1 MGWSDNRWHLCT
13 YQALARDP
21 SIVNEDWDVVILDE
35 STMIKNPRNK
45 TSKLVVRRLSRTR
58 NRAILT
64 GCIDPEDI
72 TDVWAQM
79 AFVMGGKWMGHA
91 NYWKWRQHHKYQAG
105 FSWVFKPGHELK
117 VREQLAQDAH
127 VVTRKSAGVGN
138 EKVYS
143 VRSAPMDPECERYH
157 KQIVKTWK
165 SDLREAKH
173 SVSTATWLHR
183 LAGGHTPEDKEL
195 PCWKVDEVVNLVTGE
210 LAGEQF
216 VVWFAFSLEMR
227 RVFRALK
234 AAGVSSYFVQGQTPL
249 EQRRSRRLGFERKER
264 RGMLIQGR
272 CGKFGY
278 DLSASSVAIYYSNP
292 WSGETRRQSE
302 DRIESL
308 SKCEPLLIIDLI
320 SKGSVDED
328 VLASLKEKHESSDET
343 ARFILERQQLACV
356 RKPDRR

>member
-1 MGWSDNRWHLCT
+1 
-13 YQALARDP
+13 
-21 SIVNEDWDVVILDE
+21 
-35 STMIKNPRNK
+35 
-45 TSKLVVRRLSRTR
+45 
-58 NRAILT
+58 
-64 GCIDPEDI
+64 
-72 TDVWAQM
+72 
-79 AFVMGGKWMGHA
+79 
-91 NYWKWRQHHKYQAG
+91 
-105 FSWVFKPGHELK
+105 
-117 VREQLAQDAH
+117 
-127 VVTRKSAGVGN
+127 
-138 EKVYS
+138 
-143 VRSAPMDPECERYH
+143 
-157 KQIVKTWK
+157 
-165 SDLREAKH
+165 
-173 SVSTATWLHR
+173 
-183 LAGGHTPEDKEL
+183 
-195 PCWKVDEVVNLVTGE
+195 VDEVVNLVTGE